1 MFSGDVLRGL
11 YFVNIVGVPRFDKE
25 VDGAKEVIRAERSL
39 RDDRN
44 VIAESLLGRS
54 DHRGKVQ
61 TAVGFGFRDVEN
73 VFKVLFGVIADYL
86 AVFDLF
92 AFLVGRL
99 GLVFGEEAKPA

>member
-1 MFSGDVLRGL
+1 MLSGDVLRGL

-44 VIAESLLGRS
+44 VIAEGLLGRS
-54 DHRGKVQ
+54 DHSGKVQ
-61 TAVGFGFRDVEN
+61 TAVGFGLRDVEN
-73 VFKVLFGVIADYL
+73 VFEVSFGVIADDL

-92 AFLVGRL
+92 AFLVARL
-99 GLVFGEEAKPA
+99 GLVFGEEAIPA